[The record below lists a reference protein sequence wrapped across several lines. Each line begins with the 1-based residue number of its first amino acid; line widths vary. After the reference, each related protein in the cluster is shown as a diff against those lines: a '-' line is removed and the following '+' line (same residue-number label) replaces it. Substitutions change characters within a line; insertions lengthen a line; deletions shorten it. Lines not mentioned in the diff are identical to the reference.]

1 MSEPAAFQDG
11 SLIWDPALGEAN
23 MRIIIADDHPL
34 FRTALSHAVA
44 KVWDSAEVVEANSA
58 AEARRELEL
67 GAEALLLDLHMED
80 STGLSTL
87 MDLRQDYPA
96 LPIVIVSASEEARV
110 YAAAEQL
117 GAAGFIPKSSGLDEM
132 RESLSAVRDGDRS
145 FPENNEAEDDDLA
158 RMASLTPAQRR
169 VLGAIRQGLLNKQ
182 IAYEQD
188 ISEATVKAH
197 ITAIFRKLG
206 VSNRTQAVLLA
217 AKLDVDQPVAECG
230 AT

>member
-1 MSEPAAFQDG
+1 
-11 SLIWDPALGEAN
+11 

-34 FRTALSHAVA
+34 FRTALSHAVT
-44 KVWDSAEVVEANSA
+44 KVWSSAEVIEASSA
-58 AEARRELEL
+58 AQARAELEG

-80 STGLSTL
+80 SSGLSVL
-87 MDLRQDYPA
+87 MDLRQDFPA
-96 LPIVIVSASEEARV
+96 LPIVIVSASEEPRV

-117 GAAGFIPKSSGLDEM
+117 GAAGFIPKASGLDEM
-132 RESLSAVRDGDRS
+132 RASLSAVRDGDTA
-145 FPENNEAEDDDLA
+145 FPENDAGSDDDLT

-169 VLGAIRQGLLNKQ
+169 ILGAIRQGLLNKQ

-206 VSNRTQAVLLA
+206 VSYRTQAVLLA
-217 AKLDVDQPVAECG
+217 AKLDVDQPATDAVG
-230 AT
+230 A